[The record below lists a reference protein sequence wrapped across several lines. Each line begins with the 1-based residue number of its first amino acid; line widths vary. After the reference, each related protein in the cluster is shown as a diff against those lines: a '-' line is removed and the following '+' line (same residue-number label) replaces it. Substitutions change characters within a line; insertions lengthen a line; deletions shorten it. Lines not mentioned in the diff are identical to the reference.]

1 MWTAASGIGIVMFGA
16 VSGLLVWK
24 SYEKYSCA
32 RQFWVHRFKT
42 IYPTYIIMIGLMYVY
57 FKITGVQLPE
67 DSSNLYW
74 LRYIFC
80 LNTIIPTTENI
91 WVNLCATW
99 MIPAFM
105 LFYILVPVLKKV
117 ITTFKRSII
126 CFVVLY
132 FFNFI
137 FYQTGIRVLQ
147 GTKIDFGIISSNPL
161 FLQYMFLFGII
172 TYFAK
177 KENKTNELILLCAL
191 CGVFGTIIPES
202 PAPLIPCGVVTLL
215 LFISDKFSISK
226 CRIFLDLNE
235 ISFPLYM
242 FHSVLLVVLAGSI
255 SMLSYSGLQFIFIF
269 IYSIF
274 FAFAMKCIISAPSRL
289 VAVQS
294 DH

>member
-1 MWTAASGIGIVMFGA
+1 MFGA

-32 RQFWVHRFKT
+32 RQFWVHRFKA

-80 LNTIIPTTENI
+80 LNTIVPTTENI

-105 LFYILVPVLKKV
+105 LFYILVPILEKV
-117 ITTFKRSII
+117 ITSFKRSII
-126 CFVVLY
+126 CLVVLY

-137 FYQTGIRVLQ
+137 FYQTGMRLLQ

-161 FLQYMFLFGII
+161 FLQDLFLLGII

-191 CGVFGTIIPES
+191 CGVFGMIIPES
-202 PAPLIPCGVVTLL
+202 PAPLIPCGAVTLL

-242 FHSVLLVVLAGSI
+242 FHSVLLVVLAGPI
-255 SMLSYSGLQFIFIF
+255 SALSYSGLQFLFIF

-274 FAFAMKCIISAPSRL
+274 FALVMKCIISAPSRFF
-289 VAVQS
+289 AVQS
-294 DH
+294 GR